1 MEMIVYIL
9 IFFIFWII
17 CNCIVERM
25 SRDDSLSEEF
35 IISAIKYRN
44 AIMFDI
50 VVLIFFII
58 FDVNFLLWLGIIYY
72 VIISILEG
80 IMLVISIIT
89 NLDYYLKERIFEK
102 ELWILVLAKTLNKII
117 SVSMIFILSSLVIIP
132 RLSRGLFTHNA

>member
-117 SVSMIFILSSLVIIP
+117 SVSMIFILSSL
-132 RLSRGLFTHNA
+132 LK